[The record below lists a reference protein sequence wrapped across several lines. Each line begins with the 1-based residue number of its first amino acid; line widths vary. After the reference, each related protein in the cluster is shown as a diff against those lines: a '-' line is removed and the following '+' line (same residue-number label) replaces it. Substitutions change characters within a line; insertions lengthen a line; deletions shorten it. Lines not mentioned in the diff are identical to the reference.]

1 MWKITEICMK
11 IHLPTYFFRKELF
24 TLAMIVTFHAANG
37 QKILT
42 WFVLTQTLSGE
53 DPARPGVYAPVF
65 SPELEKLNG
74 QEVIL
79 TGYVI
84 PLDMGN
90 NTYALSKTPFSNCF
104 FCGKAGIE
112 TVVGLKFKNRQSKFL
127 VDQFIVVKGILRLNK
142 HPNGDF
148 IYYLENAELHG

>member
-1 MWKITEICMK
+1 MK
-11 IHLPTYFFRKELF
+11 IPLLIPYFRNAL
-24 TLAMIVTFHAANG
+24 TVLALLIVQLGHS

-42 WFVLTQTLSGE
+42 WFTLGTTLSGE
-53 DPARPGVYAPVF
+53 DPARPGFYQPIF
-65 SPELEKLNG
+65 SPELEKYNG

-84 PLDMGN
+84 PVDFSN
-90 NTYALSKTPFSNCF
+90 NTYALSKTPFANCF

-112 TVVGLKFKNRQSKFL
+112 TVVGLRFKNRQSKFL

>member
-1 MWKITEICMK
+1 MK
-11 IHLPTYFFRKELF
+11 IHSPICCFLKGIL
-24 TLAMIVTFHAANG
+24 TLAILALQTPANG

-42 WFVLTQTLSGE
+42 WFVLGQTLSGE
-53 DPARPGVYAPVF
+53 DPSRPGVYVPVF

-84 PLDMGN
+84 PLDVEN

-127 VDQFIVVKGILRLNK
+127 VDQFIVVKGVLRLNK
-142 HPNGDF
+142 HPKGDF